1 MTMGVQSMRGF
12 TIMCHHTSLSLV
24 TATSWMLVVCS
35 LVSYASWGVWRE
47 RFSRGE
53 IGSAAEI

>member
-35 LVSYASWGVWRE
+35 LVGHSL
-47 RFSRGE
+47 
-53 IGSAAEI
+53 